1 MERVTVAELKAKLS
15 AYLRRVEGGEPVIVV
30 RHGTPVAKL
39 ERVTGPQLSVRPPR
53 RPTGAWWTTKGPP
66 VDLDRDILEYLA
78 EERADLPIP
87 GDTGVGRRRR
97 GSASGPDPK

>member
-15 AYLRRVEGGEPVIVV
+15 AYLRQVEGGEPVIVV

-39 ERVTGPQLSVRPPR
+39 ERVTGPQLSVRLPR
-53 RPTGAWWTTKGPP
+53 RPTGAWWTTKGPR

-78 EERADLPIP
+78 EERSDLPIA
-87 GDTGVGRRRR
+87 GDTGVGRHRHD
-97 GSASGPDPK
+97 SESGPNPE